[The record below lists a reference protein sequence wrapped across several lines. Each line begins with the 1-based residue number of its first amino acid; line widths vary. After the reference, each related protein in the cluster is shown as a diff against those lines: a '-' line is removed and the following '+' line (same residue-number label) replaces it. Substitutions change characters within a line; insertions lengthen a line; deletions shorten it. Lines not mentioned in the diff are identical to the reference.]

1 MWWLRQVRWP
11 ECLSLCLCIQRHM
24 SDLVFNVLLLPWA
37 LCSWSYFFL
46 SSPTLC
52 LPLSRYLYF
61 LLFQQT
67 VLSIFP
73 MGDSNIW
80 IRLSMSEWH
89 FACLITEA
97 HPASEGHSDQRGAA
111 VHAEPKKNSLNL
123 CCRHRTT
130 STLVLLSPTE
140 CLSRFISI
148 LLCFKSYKSA
158 NETTIIKSECI
169 SSLSFSSI

>member
-1 MWWLRQVRWP
+1 MGWLRQVRWP

-37 LCSWSYFFL
+37 LCSWSCFFL

-111 VHAEPKKNSLNL
+111 VHARKIPWIYVADIGRPPHFFHQLNVSVGSFL
-123 CCRHRTT
+123 YCFA
-130 STLVLLSPTE
+130 LNPINQPT
-140 CLSRFISI
+140 RRQ
-148 LLCFKSYKSA
+148 
-158 NETTIIKSECI
+158 
-169 SSLSFSSI
+169 

>member
-24 SDLVFNVLLLPWA
+24 SDLVFNVQILPWA
-37 LCSWSYFFL
+37 LRSWSCFFL
-46 SSPTLC
+46 SSPTLY
-52 LPLSRYLYF
+52 LPLSLYLYF

-97 HPASEGHSDQRGAA
+97 HPASEGHSDQKGAA
-111 VHAEPKKNSLNL
+111 VHAEPRKIPWICVADIGQPPHLCFFHLLNVSVGSFLHCFALNRVNHFLNL
-123 CCRHRTT
+123 
-130 STLVLLSPTE
+130 S
-140 CLSRFISI
+140 
-148 LLCFKSYKSA
+148 
-158 NETTIIKSECI
+158 
-169 SSLSFSSI
+169 

>member
-37 LCSWSYFFL
+37 LCSWSCFFSQFPHPL
-46 SSPTLC
+46 SSSLS
-52 LPLSRYLYF
+52 LPLFSSISADCSLHLPYGRLEYLDQIEYVRVTF
-61 LLFQQT
+61 C
-67 VLSIFP
+67 LSHHRGPPCFW
-73 MGDSNIW
+73 GTF
-80 IRLSMSEWH
+80 R
-89 FACLITEA
+89 
-97 HPASEGHSDQRGAA
+97 SEGCRCAC
-111 VHAEPKKNSLNL
+111 KKNSLNL

-130 STLVLLSPTE
+130 STLLSPTE

>member
-37 LCSWSYFFL
+37 LCSWSCFFL

-97 HPASEGHSDQRGAA
+97 HPAFWGTFRSEGCRCACRALEKFLEFMLQTSDDLHTSFTNWMSQS
-111 VHAEPKKNSLNL
+111 VHFYIA
-123 CCRHRTT
+123 
-130 STLVLLSPTE
+130 LL
-140 CLSRFISI
+140 
-148 LLCFKSYKSA
+148 
-158 NETTIIKSECI
+158 
-169 SSLSFSSI
+169 